1 MTEAELIL
9 AAQRGDDDAFES
21 LVRLYEKRVFALAL
35 RMCGNSEDAAEI
47 SQEVFLSAWQSLKF
61 FRRESSFSTW
71 LYRLTSNASIDLLRK
86 QKRPTLSIEDEELNI
101 DLPDSSPTPEEA
113 LERSAL
119 RAEVEK
125 GLQALSPDHRQVLV
139 LREMH
144 QLSYNEIA
152 DTLQMDV
159 GTVKSRICRGR
170 KQLRKILLERGNF
183 FSSSASKETEKE
195 GCK

>member
-119 RAEVEK
+119 REEVEK

>member
-101 DLPDSSPTPEEA
+101 DLPDSSTTPEEA

-119 RAEVEK
+119 REEVEK

-195 GCK
+195 SCK

>member
-9 AAQRGDDDAFES
+9 AAQRGDGDAFES

-71 LYRLTSNASIDLLRK
+71 LYRLTSNASMDLLRK

-119 RAEVEK
+119 REEVEK